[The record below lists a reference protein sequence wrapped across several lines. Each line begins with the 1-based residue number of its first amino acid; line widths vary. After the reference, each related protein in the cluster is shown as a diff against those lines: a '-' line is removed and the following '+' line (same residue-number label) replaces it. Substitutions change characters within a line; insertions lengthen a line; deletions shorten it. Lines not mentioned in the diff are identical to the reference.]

1 MDRREVEQE
10 IESLDAESR
19 KVAELL
25 SGLTRVEAPSNFE
38 FGVRA
43 RIAEGAPSGRSILFP
58 ALKLAAP
65 LSLVLLVAV
74 IVVFYPTS
82 PNVDTVKVDDP
93 SSITA
98 PSEAPSTAVRSE
110 VSNNSERV
118 SGPHAP
124 ESPGEPVANPPV
136 PHEIK
141 PTVARHDSNT
151 GRRPRTGGVDNP
163 SGGASRVDALKP
175 ANTINPPEFRAT
187 NRSTQNSNSGSQTDI
202 PVREV
207 LGIIGVSADP
217 GDDGWKVTSTVD
229 GSIARKSGIQ
239 SGDVIEAID
248 GRDVT
253 SSTTFKGAFGGK
265 TIRVRRDGKSLD
277 VKLTN

>member
-1 MDRREVEQE
+1 MDPREVEQE

-58 ALKLAAP
+58 ALKLLAP

-124 ESPGEPVANPPV
+124 ESPGE

-248 GRDVT
+248 GRAVT